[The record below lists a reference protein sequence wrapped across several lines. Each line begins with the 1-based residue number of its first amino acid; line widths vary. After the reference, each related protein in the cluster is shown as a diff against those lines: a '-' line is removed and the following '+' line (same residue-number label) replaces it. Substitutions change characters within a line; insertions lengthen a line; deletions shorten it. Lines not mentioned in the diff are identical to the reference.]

1 MTPKEQN
8 QQFEIDGLTELK
20 EYAQFLIGMIDVA
33 LNEGLD
39 AKSPVERNTTNRERA
54 ERMIAAN
61 QYLLYRLMVKKVI
74 KYDNTKFHYATL
86 ADLEVNMKTVM
97 KSIG

>member
-1 MTPKEQN
+1 MIPKEQN
-8 QQFEIDGLTELK
+8 RQFEIDGLTELK

-33 LNEGLD
+33 LTDGLD
-39 AKSPVERNTTNRERA
+39 TKSPREYNATNRERV

-74 KYDNTKFHYATL
+74 NFDNTKFHYATL
-86 ADLEVNMKTVM
+86 TDLEADMKKVM
-97 KSIG
+97 SSIG